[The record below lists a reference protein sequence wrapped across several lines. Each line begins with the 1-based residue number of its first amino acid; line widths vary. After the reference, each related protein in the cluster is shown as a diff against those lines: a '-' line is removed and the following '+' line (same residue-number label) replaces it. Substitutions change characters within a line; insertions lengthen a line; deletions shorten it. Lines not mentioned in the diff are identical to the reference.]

1 MKKKMHITI
10 TNKSQKILS
19 NFISIIFFPKIL
31 IKGNLKSSFFFFILI
46 KPMKIIIYLF
56 YLK

>member
-1 MKKKMHITI
+1 MHITI